1 MRVRA
6 QRWRTDEI
14 DVADVC
20 GVFGARMPASRV
32 LRRVGVARARYVREP
47 HAPHTAR
54 GEQPPSAEARKLS
67 GAFRKMAAADEVLVT
82 CSAGV
87 NIAVIKYWGK
97 RDEKLILPINSS
109 LSATLSQDDL
119 CTTTS
124 ILASPRL
131 TEDRLWLNGKEAP
144 IDGDRTQAVLRE
156 IRARAQAVRRNGKV
170 AIPGDKLR
178 SYKVHIVSHNNFPT
192 AAGLASSASGFATL
206 GAEKALQRIITR
218 ASSLL
223 RSVLPRKGLPG
234 GGAVRGRAQHSGAP
248 GQWLRMQKSLWCAA
262 SSMRTAARSRCRP
275 LR

>member
-1 MRVRA
+1 
-6 QRWRTDEI
+6 
-14 DVADVC
+14 
-20 GVFGARMPASRV
+20 
-32 LRRVGVARARYVREP
+32 
-47 HAPHTAR
+47 
-54 GEQPPSAEARKLS
+54 
-67 GAFRKMAAADEVLVT
+67 MAAADEVLVT

-206 GAEKALQRIITR
+206 GAEKALAAHPRR
-218 ASSLL
+218 APPHSCAVYCLAKVFQVEEQFEGELSTLARQGSGSACRSLY
-223 RSVLPRKGLPG
+223 
-234 GGAVRGRAQHSGAP
+234 GAQ
-248 GQWLRMQKSLWCAA
+248 SLI
-262 SSMRTAARSRCRP
+262 S
-275 LR
+275 L